1 MTKTLKFKV
10 GSSVAVIDEDIR
22 GTISKIENGVYFLLD
37 QTGFEYRYA
46 AEDLVAVKGD
56 QFEMSKYKDIN
67 NPLLLEKMRG
77 SETKKKSFKK
87 SSSKD
92 EVVME
97 VDLHIEKLNKFH
109 KRMDS
114 SDILITQID
123 TAQQKLEYA
132 IRNRI
137 PNLVF
142 IHGVGEGVLEKELK
156 FLFGR
161 YPVRYEPA
169 SYRKYGMGATAVYVI
184 QNLKNQ

>member
-1 MTKTLKFKV
+1 
-10 GSSVAVIDEDIR
+10 
-22 GTISKIENGVYFLLD
+22 
-37 QTGFEYRYA
+37 
-46 AEDLVAVKGD
+46 
-56 QFEMSKYKDIN
+56 MSKYKDIN
-67 NPLLLEKMRG
+67 NPLLLEKMR
-77 SETKKKSFKK
+77 SVEPRKNRVKKFSAKE
-87 SSSKD
+87 

-114 SDILITQID
+114 ADILITQID

-169 SYRKYGMGATAVYVI
+169 SYRKYGMGATAVYII
-184 QNLKNQ
+184 QNIRNQ